1 MHEDIHPKIA
11 YGNKKPSTIQKFNN
25 NRMIY

>member
-11 YGNKKPSTIQKFNN
+11 YGNKKPSTIHKFNN